1 MSKCDVMGLPEEEK
15 YDLVTVGQA
24 LHFFPGEAALLK
36 LRSLLVEGGCLSVFG
51 YVIK

>member
-1 MSKCDVMGLPEEEK
+1 MGLPEEEK

-24 LHFFPGEAALLK
+24 LHFFPGEAPLLK
-36 LRSLLVEGGCLSVFG
+36 LRSLLAEGGCLSVFG